1 MEDSFHELDGT
12 HLCSRCGKHFCSR
25 RTLSVHI
32 KIHEGNQPF
41 VCSAGSCGKRYNK
54 KQDLDAHMRARHG
67 AKKLSC
73 SKCGKEFCSKAS
85 HVKHTKECGNPK
97 PKQHM
102 CKRCGAKF
110 NRKCDLEYHSKGL
123 HDEECKYK
131 FDVCGQSYRWRSS
144 LINIRKNVLRW
155 F

>member
-1 MEDSFHELDGT
+1 MEDEDVDERVLTGRSISPMEDSFHEPDET
-12 HLCSRCGKHFCSR
+12 HLCCSCGKHFCSR

-41 VCSAGSCGKRYNK
+41 VCSAGSCGKKYNK
-54 KQDLDAHMRARHG
+54 KQDLDAHIRARH
-67 AKKLSC
+67 
-73 SKCGKEFCSKAS
+73 
-85 HVKHTKECGNPK
+85 VKHAKECGNPK

-102 CKRCGAKF
+102 CKRCGAKL

-131 FDVCGQSYRWRSS
+131 CDVCGQSYRWRSS
-144 LINIRKNVLRW
+144 LAKDKKKST
-155 F
+155 